1 MKEILIGINPCIQLN
16 TGKFILLDLIN
27 KEINLLEKRELKKFQ
42 TIPKF
47 QATKENTGKIVLSTT
62 YNCNLKCNYCYV
74 RGGDLPAKMM
84 DSKIAIKAIDFLL
97 FKSLDEITIQFFGGE
112 PTLNFK
118 CIKDVIDYLNKKKT
132 KTKINYEI
140 STNGLLPQNYLNF
153 FIKKKFL
160 FIVSLDGS
168 KEIHNLQRPARNEK
182 IDSFQATKKTIDLI
196 LQKTKRLKVR
206 TTITSKSVEKMADI
220 VRYFSG
226 LGIKLIHF
234 EVFSPLG
241 RGENHPEYR
250 PDKDKYVKNFIKAYL
265 TAKKLGV
272 QITQFG
278 LFDLFSPSKFTCAS
292 THKYKFVVIPDG
304 EILFCFGAQKEFG
317 EIIKEFKLGHCT
329 SEKLDINE
337 KKAKT
342 LPVKYN
348 VDLIKECDKCF
359 IKYICKGICPALN
372 VVSNG
377 KWNIPD
383 QYSCY
388 IRKRIL
394 REIILDLA
402 RETFNSVKL

>member
-27 KEINLLEKRELKKFQ
+27 KEINLLEKKDLKKFQ
-42 TIPKF
+42 STPKF
-47 QATKENTGKIVLSTT
+47 QTTKENTGKVVLSTT
-62 YNCNLKCNYCYV
+62 YGCNLNCKYCYV
-74 RGGDLPAKMM
+74 RGGDLPIKMM
-84 DSKIAIKAIDFLL
+84 DSKVAIRTINFLL
-97 FKSLDEITIQFFGGE
+97 SKNLDEITIQFFGGE

-118 CIKDVIDYLNKKKT
+118 CIKDVVDYLSKKKA

-140 STNGLLPQNYLNF
+140 STNGLLPQSYLNF
-153 FIKKKFL
+153 FIKNEFL
-160 FIVSLDGS
+160 FIVSLDGP

-182 IDSFQATKKTIDLI
+182 INSFQTTKKMIESI

-206 TTITSKSVEKMADI
+206 TTITSNSVDRMADI
-220 VRYFSG
+220 VKYFSN

-234 EVFSPLG
+234 EIFSPLG
-241 RGENHPEYR
+241 RGENHLEYR
-250 PDKDKYVKNFIKAYL
+250 SDKDKYIKNFVKAYL
-265 TAKKLGV
+265 IAKKLAI

-292 THKYKFVVIPDG
+292 SHRYKFVVMPDG
-304 EILFCFGAQKEFG
+304 EILFCLGAQEEFG
-317 EIIKEFKLGHCT
+317 EIIKELKLGYCT
-329 SEKLDINE
+329 PEKLSIDE
-337 KKAKT
+337 EKAKT

-372 VVSNG
+372 AVSNG

-383 QYSCY
+383 RYSCY
-388 IRKRIL
+388 IRKGIL

-402 RETFNSVKL
+402 RESFDTVKL